1 MWKTWK
7 ITSSFAQNI
16 KPKTVKIKYKKQKMQ
31 LNNRVAVV
39 TGATRGI
46 GEAIAVAAAENG
58 SDVALWGRNEDLLQ
72 KTKQRISELGRKAE
86 AYRVDVARQ
95 TEVDEAMKKV
105 LQDFSRIDFL
115 VNNAGITKDN
125 LLLTMKPDEWDQV
138 LQTNLYGVFY
148 CSKAVLRSM
157 MKQRYGKIVNISS
170 IAGITGNPGQTNY
183 AASKAGMIGFTKSLA
198 KEMGKRNICVNA
210 IAPGMIETEM
220 TQRLPEELKK
230 QYLESI
236 PLGRFGKVEEV
247 AALVLFLLSS
257 ASDYITGQVFAIDG
271 GLQM

>member
-1 MWKTWK
+1 ML
-7 ITSSFAQNI
+7 
-16 KPKTVKIKYKKQKMQ
+16 
-31 LNNRVAVV
+31 LNNKVTIV
-39 TGATRGI
+39 TGSTRGI

-58 SDVALWGRNEDLLQ
+58 SDVALIGRNEDLLG
-72 KTKQRISELGRKAE
+72 KTKERVETLGRKAVS
-86 AYRVDVARQ
+86 YRVDVSRQ
-95 TEVDEAMKKV
+95 SEVDDATKKI

-125 LLLTMKPDEWDQV
+125 LLLTMKPEEWDQV
-138 LQTNLYGVFY
+138 LQTNLYGTFY
-148 CSKAVLRSM
+148 FSKAVLRSM

-183 AASKAGMIGFTKSLA
+183 SASKAGMIGFTKSLA

-220 TQRLPEELKK
+220 THSLPEELKK

-247 AALVLFLLSS
+247 AALVVFLLSS

>member
-1 MWKTWK
+1 
-7 ITSSFAQNI
+7 
-16 KPKTVKIKYKKQKMQ
+16 MQ
-31 LNNRVAVV
+31 LKDRVTVV

-46 GEAIAVAAAENG
+46 GEGIAVAAAENG

-86 AYRVDVARQ
+86 AYRVDVAKQ

-105 LQDFSRIDFL
+105 LQDFSRVDFL

-125 LLLTMKPDEWDQV
+125 LLVMMKPEEWDQV
-138 LQTNLYGVFY
+138 LQTNLYGVFH

-183 AASKAGMIGFTKSLA
+183 SASKAGMIGFTKSLA
-198 KEMGKRNICVNA
+198 KEMGKRNISVNA

-220 TQRLPEELKK
+220 THTLPEELKK

>member
-1 MWKTWK
+1 ML
-7 ITSSFAQNI
+7 
-16 KPKTVKIKYKKQKMQ
+16 
-31 LNNRVAVV
+31 LNNRVTLV

-72 KTKQRISELGRKAE
+72 KTKARIHEKDRKAE
-86 AYRVDVARQ
+86 AYRVDVTRQ
-95 TEVDEAMKKV
+95 AEVEEALKQV
-105 LQDFSRIDFL
+105 LQDFSRLDFL

-125 LLLTMKPDEWDQV
+125 LLLTMKPEEWDQV
-138 LQTNLYGVFY
+138 LQTNLYGTFY
-148 CSKAVLRSM
+148 CSKAVLRTM

-183 AASKAGMIGFTKSLA
+183 SASKAGMIGFTKSLA

-210 IAPGMIETEM
+210 VAPGMIETEM
-220 TQRLPEELKK
+220 THALPEELKK
-230 QYLESI
+230 QYLDSI
-236 PLGRFGKVEEV
+236 PLGRFGRVDEV
-247 AALVLFLLSS
+247 ASLVVFLLSP

>member
-1 MWKTWK
+1 
-7 ITSSFAQNI
+7 
-16 KPKTVKIKYKKQKMQ
+16 MQ
-31 LNNRVAVV
+31 LEGRVTIV

-46 GEAIAVAAAENG
+46 GESIAVGVAESG
-58 SDVALWGRNEDLLQ
+58 SDVALVGRNEELLQ
-72 KTKQRISELGRKAE
+72 KTKTRVEALGRKAI
-86 AYRVDVARQ
+86 AYRVDVSKQ
-95 TEVDEAMKKV
+95 TEVEDAVKKM
-105 LQDFSRIDFL
+105 LQDFTKIDFL

-125 LLLTMKPDEWDQV
+125 LLLTMKPEEWDQV
-138 LQTNLYGVFY
+138 LQTNLYGTFY
-148 CSKAVLRSM
+148 FSKAVLRSM
-157 MKQRYGKIVNISS
+157 MKLRYGKIVNVSS

-183 AASKAGMIGFTKSLA
+183 SASKAGMIGFTKSLA

-220 TQRLPEELKK
+220 TSSLPEELKK
-230 QYLESI
+230 EYLESI

-247 AALVLFLLSS
+247 AALVIFLLSS

>member
-1 MWKTWK
+1 
-7 ITSSFAQNI
+7 
-16 KPKTVKIKYKKQKMQ
+16 MQ
-31 LNNRVAVV
+31 LNNRVTVV

-46 GEAIAVAAAENG
+46 GEAIAIAAAESG
-58 SDVALWGRNEDLLQ
+58 SHVALWGRNEDLLQ
-72 KTKQRISELGRKAE
+72 KTKQHISDRGKKAE
-86 AYRVDVARQ
+86 AYRVDVAKQ

-125 LLLTMKPDEWDQV
+125 LLLTMKPEEWDQV

-170 IAGITGNPGQTNY
+170 VAGITGNSGQTNY
-183 AASKAGMIGFTKSLA
+183 SASKAGMIGFTKSLA

-220 TQRLPEELKK
+220 THTLPEELKK

>member
-1 MWKTWK
+1 MSLKD
-7 ITSSFAQNI
+7 
-16 KPKTVKIKYKKQKMQ
+16 
-31 LNNRVAVV
+31 RVTLV

-46 GEAIAVAAAENG
+46 GEAIAVAAAEKG
-58 SDVALWGRNEDLLQ
+58 SDVALWGRNEELLH
-72 KTKQRISELGRKAE
+72 KVKSRIQEFGRKTE
-86 AYRVDVARQ
+86 TYRVDVSKQ
-95 TEVDEAMKKV
+95 SDVEEAMKKV
-105 LQDFSRIDFL
+105 VQDFSRIDGL

-125 LLLTMKPDEWDQV
+125 LLLMMKSEEWDQV
-138 LQTNLYGVFY
+138 LQTNLYGPFY
-148 CSKAVLRSM
+148 CSKAVLRTM

-170 IAGITGNPGQTNY
+170 IAGITGNPGQANY
-183 AASKAGMIGFTKSLA
+183 SASKAGMIGFTKSLA

-210 IAPGMIETEM
+210 VAPGMIETEM
-220 TQRLPEELKK
+220 TQILSEDLKK

-247 AALVLFLLSS
+247 AALVIFLLSS

>member
-1 MWKTWK
+1 M
-7 ITSSFAQNI
+7 
-16 KPKTVKIKYKKQKMQ
+16 
-31 LNNRVAVV
+31 LLENRVTLI

-58 SDVALWGRNEDLLQ
+58 SDVALWGRNEELLQ
-72 KTKQRISELGRKAE
+72 KTKRRISELGRKAE
-86 AYRVDVARQ
+86 AYRVDVTRQ
-95 TEVDEAMKKV
+95 TEVDEALKNV
-105 LQDFSRIDFL
+105 LKDFSRLDFL

-125 LLLTMKPDEWDQV
+125 LLLTMKPEEWDQV

-148 CSKAVLRSM
+148 CTKAVLRTM

-183 AASKAGMIGFTKSLA
+183 SASKAGMIGFTKSLA

-210 IAPGMIETEM
+210 VAPGMIETEM
-220 TQRLPEELKK
+220 THNLPEELKK

-247 AALVLFLLSS
+247 ASLVIFLLSS
-257 ASDYITGQVFAIDG
+257 ASDYITGQVLAIDG

>member
-1 MWKTWK
+1 M
-7 ITSSFAQNI
+7 
-16 KPKTVKIKYKKQKMQ
+16 
-31 LNNRVAVV
+31 LNNRVTVV

-58 SDVALWGRNEDLLQ
+58 SNVALWGRNEDLLQ

-86 AYRVDVARQ
+86 AYRVDVAKQ

-105 LQDFSRIDFL
+105 LQDFSHIDFL

-125 LLLTMKPDEWDQV
+125 LLLTMKPEEWDQV
-138 LQTNLYGVFY
+138 LQTNLYGVFH

-183 AASKAGMIGFTKSLA
+183 SASKAGMIGFTKSLA

-220 TQRLPEELKK
+220 THMLPEELKK

>member
-1 MWKTWK
+1 MLT
-7 ITSSFAQNI
+7 
-16 KPKTVKIKYKKQKMQ
+16 
-31 LNNRVAVV
+31 NRVTVV

-46 GEAIAVAAAENG
+46 GEAIAIAAAKNG

-95 TEVDEAMKKV
+95 VEVDEAMKKV

-115 VNNAGITKDN
+115 VNNAGITRDN
-125 LLLTMKPDEWDQV
+125 LLLTMKPEEWDQV
-138 LQTNLYGVFY
+138 LQTNLYGTFY

-183 AASKAGMIGFTKSLA
+183 SASKAGMIGFTKSLA
-198 KEMGKRNICVNA
+198 KEMGKRNICVNT

-220 TQRLPEELKK
+220 TQMLPEELKK
-230 QYLESI
+230 QYLELI

>member
-1 MWKTWK
+1 MLKE
-7 ITSSFAQNI
+7 
-16 KPKTVKIKYKKQKMQ
+16 
-31 LNNRVAVV
+31 RVTLV

-46 GEAIAVAAAENG
+46 GEGIAIEAARQG

-72 KTKQRISELGRKAE
+72 KTRSKIQELGRKAE
-86 AYRVDVARQ
+86 AYRVDVTKQ
-95 TEVDEAMKKV
+95 SEVDEAIKKV
-105 LQDFSRIDFL
+105 LQDFSRIDGL

-125 LLLTMKPDEWDQV
+125 LLLMMKPEEWDQV
-138 LQTNLYGVFY
+138 LQTNLYSVFY
-148 CSKAVLRSM
+148 CSKAVLRTM
-157 MKQRYGKIVNISS
+157 MKQRYGKIVNITS

-183 AASKAGMIGFTKSLA
+183 SASKAGMIGFTKSLA

-210 IAPGMIETEM
+210 VAPGMIETEM
-220 TQRLPEELKK
+220 TQVLAEDLKK

-236 PLGRFGKVEEV
+236 PLGRFGKVVEV

>member
-1 MWKTWK
+1 M
-7 ITSSFAQNI
+7 
-16 KPKTVKIKYKKQKMQ
+16 
-31 LNNRVAVV
+31 LNNKVTIV

-46 GEAIAVAAAENG
+46 GEAIAFAAAQNG
-58 SDVALWGRNEDLLQ
+58 SDVALIGRNHELLQ
-72 KTKQRISELGRKAE
+72 KTKERIMTLDRKSEI
-86 AYRVDVARQ
+86 YPVDVSNQ
-95 TEVDEAMKKV
+95 QQVDEAVKKI

-125 LLLTMKPDEWDQV
+125 LLLTMKPEEWDQV
-138 LQTNLYGVFY
+138 LQTNLYGTFY
-148 CSKAVLRSM
+148 FSKAVLRSM

-183 AASKAGMIGFTKSLA
+183 SASKAGMIGFTKSLA

-210 IAPGMIETEM
+210 VAPGMIETEM
-220 TQRLPEELKK
+220 THSLPEELKK

-247 AALVLFLLSS
+247 AALVIFLLSS

>member
-1 MWKTWK
+1 MILNGR
-7 ITSSFAQNI
+7 IT
-16 KPKTVKIKYKKQKMQ
+16 
-31 LNNRVAVV
+31 LV

-58 SDVALWGRNEDLLQ
+58 SDVALWGRNEDLLE
-72 KTKQRISELGRKAE
+72 KTKQRIAGLGRKTE
-86 AYRVDVARQ
+86 AYRVDVSKQAD
-95 TEVDEAMKKV
+95 VDVAMKRV
-105 LQDFSRIDFL
+105 LQDFSKIDGL

-125 LLLTMKPDEWDQV
+125 LLLTMKAEEWDQV
-138 LQTNLYGVFY
+138 LQTNLYSVFH
-148 CSKAVLRSM
+148 CSKAVLRAM

-183 AASKAGMIGFTKSLA
+183 SASKAGMIGFTKSLA

-210 IAPGMIETEM
+210 VAPGMIETEM
-220 TQRLPEELKK
+220 THTLPDELKK

-247 AALVLFLLSS
+247 AGLVVFLLSS
-257 ASDYITGQVFAIDG
+257 ASDYITGQVYAIDG

>member
-1 MWKTWK
+1 M
-7 ITSSFAQNI
+7 
-16 KPKTVKIKYKKQKMQ
+16 
-31 LNNRVAVV
+31 LLENRVTLV

-46 GEAIAVAAAENG
+46 GEAIAVAAAQNG

-72 KTKQRISELGRKAE
+72 KTKQRIMELGRKAE
-86 AYRVDVARQ
+86 AYRVDVTRQ
-95 TEVDEAMKKV
+95 SDVEEAIKSVFK
-105 LQDFSRIDFL
+105 DFPRLDFL

-125 LLLTMKPDEWDQV
+125 LLLMMKPEEWDQV
-138 LQTNLYGVFY
+138 LQTNLYGIFHCTKV
-148 CSKAVLRSM
+148 VLRTM

-183 AASKAGMIGFTKSLA
+183 SASKAGMIGFTKSLA

-210 IAPGMIETEM
+210 VAPGMIETEM
-220 TQRLPEELKK
+220 THNLPEELKK

-236 PLGRFGKVEEV
+236 PLGRFGRVDEV
-247 AALVLFLLSS
+247 ASLVIFLLSS
-257 ASDYITGQVFAIDG
+257 ASDYITGQVLAIDG

>member
-1 MWKTWK
+1 
-7 ITSSFAQNI
+7 
-16 KPKTVKIKYKKQKMQ
+16 MQ
-31 LNNRVAVV
+31 LDNRVTIV

-46 GEAIAVAAAENG
+46 GAAIATAAAQNG
-58 SDVALWGRNEDLLQ
+58 SDVALFGRNEDLLQ
-72 KTKQRISELGRKAE
+72 RTKAKVQDLGKKSESYK
-86 AYRVDVARQ
+86 VDVSRQ
-95 TEVDEAMKKV
+95 GDVDDAIKKV

-125 LLLTMKPDEWDQV
+125 LLLMMKPEEWDQV
-138 LQTNLYGVFY
+138 LQTNLYGAFY
-148 CSKAVLRSM
+148 CSKAVLKPM

-183 AASKAGMIGFTKSLA
+183 SASKAGMIGFTKSLA

-220 TQRLPEELKK
+220 TQTLPEELKK

-247 AALVLFLLSS
+247 AALVIFLLSS

>member
-1 MWKTWK
+1 MLQNK
-7 ITSSFAQNI
+7 ITI
-16 KPKTVKIKYKKQKMQ
+16 
-31 LNNRVAVV
+31 V

-46 GEAIAVAAAENG
+46 GEAIAVAAAQNG
-58 SDVALWGRNEDLLQ
+58 SDVALIGRNQELLQ
-72 KTKQRISELGRKAE
+72 KTKDRITAINRKAE
-86 AYRVDVARQ
+86 IYPVDVSNQ
-95 TEVDEAMKKV
+95 QQVDEAVKKI

-125 LLLTMKPDEWDQV
+125 LLLTMKSEEWDQV
-138 LQTNLYGVFY
+138 LQTNLYGTFY
-148 CSKAVLRSM
+148 FSKAVLRSM

-183 AASKAGMIGFTKSLA
+183 SASKAGMIGFTKSLA

-220 TQRLPEELKK
+220 THSLPEELKK

-247 AALVLFLLSS
+247 AALVIFLLSS
-257 ASDYITGQVFAIDG
+257 ASDYITGQVLAIDG